1 MQFSDRWSRKN
12 AIRRFMDVN
21 TKQLMYA
28 AIRTMIYMKIYLDT
42 TYNTYLINKML
53 IDVILTRYLN
63 Y

>member
-1 MQFSDRWSRKN
+1 
-12 AIRRFMDVN
+12 MDVN

-28 AIRTMIYMKIYLDT
+28 AIRTMIYILKIYLDT

-53 IDVILTRYLN
+53 IDVILARYLN